1 MASAGDHPFL
11 EPVVRSDPFE
21 VRVGGLWVVETAA
34 PIHALTERLVAQVG
48 TASRV
53 ILRCDQ
59 LTELDTSGAWLL
71 QQVVHRLRAR
81 GVAVE
86 WQDLRADQ
94 ERFLQEVARSVPA
107 EAEADASA
115 GRRRRPDLLAPL
127 VQLGAGTVTGVRH
140 LGDALGFLLQV
151 METAVLTLLRPR
163 HLRVSAVVAQM
174 QRAGVNAIPVV
185 ALLAFLISI
194 VLAYQGAAQLDRFG
208 AGVYTVNL
216 TVVSLLREMG
226 VLLTSV
232 LVAGRSGSAFAAEI
246 GTMKVNEELDAMAT
260 MELDPLEVLV
270 WPRVLALVIMLPL
283 LTVLADL
290 MGLAGGALSAY
301 MLLGM
306 PLDAYMLQV
315 RSALYPWTFW
325 VGVVKAPVFAFLIA
339 SVGTFWGMRVA
350 GSAESVGRATTVAV
364 VHAIFL
370 VIAADAVFS
379 LLFTYLGI

>member
-1 MASAGDHPFL
+1 MASGGDQPYL
-11 EPVVRSDPFE
+11 EPLARGDPFE
-21 VRVGGLWVVETAA
+21 VRVGGVWVVETAA
-34 PIHALTERLVAQVG
+34 ASHAQTERLLKQAEPAQL
-48 TASRV
+48 V
-53 ILRCDQ
+53 ILHCDS
-59 LTELDTSGAWLL
+59 LTRLDTSGAWLL
-71 QQVVHRLRAR
+71 QQLVYRLRAE
-81 GVAVE
+81 GIQVE
-86 WQDLRADQ
+86 FDGLRPDQ
-94 ERFLQEVARSVPA
+94 EQFLREVSESVPA
-107 EAEADASA
+107 GSEGEVPA
-115 GRRRRPDLLAPL
+115 RRRRPRDAL
-127 VQLGAGTVTGVRH
+127 VPVVALGAGTLAGLRH
-140 LGDALGFLLQV
+140 VGDALHFLVQIL
-151 METAVLTLLRPR
+151 ETAVGTLLRPQ

-208 AGVYTVNL
+208 AGIYTVNL

-260 MELDPLEVLV
+260 MELDPFEVLV
-270 WPRVLALVIMLPL
+270 WPRILALVIMLPL

-290 MGLAGGALSAY
+290 VGLVGGALSAY

-306 PLDAYMLQV
+306 PWDAYLLQA
-315 RSALYPWTFW
+315 RSALTPWTFW
-325 VGVVKAPVFAFLIA
+325 VGVMKAPVFAFLIA

-379 LLFTYLGI
+379 LVFGYLGI